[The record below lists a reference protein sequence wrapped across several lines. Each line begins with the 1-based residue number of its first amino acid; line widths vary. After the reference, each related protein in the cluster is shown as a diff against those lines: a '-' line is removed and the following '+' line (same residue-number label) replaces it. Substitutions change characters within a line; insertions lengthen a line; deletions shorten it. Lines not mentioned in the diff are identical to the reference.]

1 MKKAIT
7 VFLILA
13 LILLTACGVNN
24 KNTSAENLPSQSF
37 INAEIKNLEFSGLDD
52 PDLVTY
58 YDDTVYSQLVTDLDS
73 AAYFVENVESK
84 YISKEYIEEK
94 LYNSKENIYFGYN
107 LSELEAH
114 FEGTKYV
121 FTLDNDGQTTVK
133 AFEGY
138 DDSFEKSIIKNVA
151 IGSGVILTCVTVSLV
166 TGGTAPAI
174 SMIFA
179 ASAKTATTFAM
190 SGSVISGVSAGVIT
204 GIKTKDFDKAITSAA
219 SKASEGFKWGAI
231 TGAISGGASKAIAL
245 KGTTLN
251 GLTMNEAAAIQKES
265 GYPLDV
271 IKEFKNMEQYNIC
284 KSAGLKPQ
292 IVNGKTALI
301 REIDT
306 SYVDEMGRT
315 NLERMKQGLA
325 AIDPNTGVSYEL
337 HHIGQH
343 NDSTLAI
350 LTKAEHMQ
358 GGNNKIWHELKSS
371 EIDRDVFKFV
381 KEDFWKSIANTLGA

>member
-24 KNTSAENLPSQSF
+24 KNTSAENLQSQSF

-94 LYNSKENIYFGYN
+94 LYNSIENIYFGYN
-107 LSELEAH
+107 LSELEAQ

-284 KSAGLKPQ
+284 KSAGLKSQ

-358 GGNNKIWHELKSS
+358 GGNNKIWHELKPS